1 MAITVTDGCDVDEDG
16 GDGGDDVD
24 ENDNNDDYRMMMRT
38 MKRGW

>member
-1 MAITVTDGCDVDEDG
+1 MVTDGCDVDEDG

-38 MKRGW
+38 MKRG

>member
-1 MAITVTDGCDVDEDG
+1 MAITVTDGCDLDEDG

-38 MKRGW
+38 MKRG

>member
-38 MKRGW
+38 MKRG

>member
-24 ENDNNDDYRMMMRT
+24 ENVDNDDHRMMMMAMTR
-38 MKRGW
+38 R

>member
-16 GDGGDDVD
+16 GDGGDDAD

>member
-24 ENDNNDDYRMMMRT
+24 ENDNSYDFRVMMRT
-38 MKRGW
+38 MMRGC